1 MEFLKNMWGFLT
13 NTLYLDSILA
23 VVGGLT
29 VLAKATKTQVD
40 DKVLGY
46 AAWPF
51 KQIKA
56 LFYKK

>member
-1 MEFLKNMWGFLT
+1 MDFLKSVWDFLT

-23 VVGGLT
+23 VFGGLA
-29 VLAKATKTQVD
+29 VLAKATKTTVD

-46 AAWPF
+46 VVWPF

-56 LFYKK
+56 LFVKK